1 MRIIPIFIP
10 HLGCPNDCVF
20 CNQRHIAAPHV
31 PSAGEVAGQIAAAL
45 VHSPGAQIAF
55 YGGSFTAIDRQL
67 QLAYLQAAHGFIQTG
82 QACDIRIST
91 RPDCIDGPGLNLL
104 RTHGVST
111 IELGAQSMCD
121 AVLLASHR
129 GHTAADVEQAAQL
142 VGEYGFQ
149 LGLQQM
155 IGLPGDTPELAVESA
170 HRLAALGPDFVRIY
184 PVCVIADTPLADQ
197 MAADRYTPLTIE
209 QAVEQA
215 AAVARVYQGAN
226 IPIIRIGLNPTE
238 DLSGGAVLAGAYHP
252 ALGEMVYSHLLHG
265 DIDDRLAHVSPESAV
280 TIAIHPKDQSLFRGQ
295 KNRQYNR
302 LLARYP
308 NITVVTDGEIPRKNV
323 KISVK

>member
-20 CNQRHIAAPHV
+20 CNQRRIAAPHV

-55 YGGSFTAIDRQL
+55 YGGSFTAIDSQL
-67 QLAYLQAAHGFIQTG
+67 QLDYLQVAHGFIQAG
-82 QACDIRIST
+82 QASDIRIST
-91 RPDCIDGPGLNLL
+91 RPDCINGPGMDLL
-104 RTHGVST
+104 DTYGVST

-121 AVLLASHR
+121 RVLQAANR
-129 GHTAADVEQAAQL
+129 GHTARQVEQAAQL
-142 VGEYGFQ
+142 VGDYGFQ

-170 HRLAALGPDFVRIY
+170 HRLAALRPDFVRIY

-197 MAADRYTPLTIE
+197 MASGQYTPLAIDG
-209 QAVEQA
+209 AVEQA
-215 AAVARVYQGAN
+215 AAVARVYQAFD

-252 ALGEMVYSHLLHG
+252 ALGEMVYSHLLHR
-265 DIDDRLAHVSPESAV
+265 DIDAQLAGVSHDSAI

-295 KNRQYNR
+295 KNGQYNR
-302 LLARYP
+302 LSARYP
-308 NITVVTDGEIPRKNV
+308 NITLVTDGEIARKSV